1 VPHEDDDPMPVAG
14 STRARSPGVQ
24 AARRSPLTPVRVEQ
38 AADDVRPAY
47 RQQDVLLSCTCAC
60 SSMQL
65 TPKAEGQGCRCRTRA
80 DGGTALMVAH
90 ADEIGTST
98 FRCYQDAGP
107 CSPRCKYHYEG
118 AHHAAMHVHVCSC
131 VFPHACVRIYMP
143 GGRSYGALARVPTD
157 TKISTTSTSTSLHL
171 SVSATVTHTSAINH
185 YYDYTS
191 FDADEDGRRRRAE
204 LMSQLR

>member
-80 DGGTALMVAH
+80 DGGTVLMVAH

-98 FRCYQDAGP
+98 FQVLSRCRPLFTKMQVPLRGCPP
-107 CSPRCKYHYEG
+107 CSHARACVLMRVSSCMC
-118 AHHAAMHVHVCSC
+118 AHTCPEADQQLPSPALLWCSC
-131 VFPHACVRIYMP
+131 
-143 GGRSYGALARVPTD
+143 
-157 TKISTTSTSTSLHL
+157 
-171 SVSATVTHTSAINH
+171 
-185 YYDYTS
+185 
-191 FDADEDGRRRRAE
+191 
-204 LMSQLR
+204 